1 MKNLIIPYQ
10 QRTRLFMK
18 RKNIMYNNS
27 VFNCCVWRGMP
38 YMPSFLRGREG
49 IPRHTQQL
57 LSVLM
62 FIIVFT
68 FLTLN
73 SCSRTNDWVQFRGEE
88 GRGVSNSRITPPLGI
103 RWKIKLQSGNEK
115 IRALNPP
122 IVMGDTIYFGSDDGN
137 FYALDVESGYMRWV
151 FKSGAEINSIP
162 SSDKDNIYFGSK
174 DGKLYA
180 LSCETGQ
187 VIWTFQAESQ
197 INSQV
202 QRYGDY
208 IIFVGDADAVY
219 FLSPQGEEKFRI
231 KNPGWYNYSFLV
243 TDDIMYM
250 GTGPV
255 VELVGPYNIKER
267 KFLWFLDY
275 HEMDAI
281 WYSFTAIRGDLL
293 YLGTASVAMDTTYL
307 GYHAFNR
314 HTGELVWRKY
324 QEGKLFLRGYND
336 VWEYFLRNLD
346 ILDFMSPAVWKDFV
360 IFTGGD
366 NTARAFDAKTGDLR
380 WEKIFDSPVS
390 SAPTIAS
397 GRVYFG
403 LMGDNYSPPKLI
415 CISARDGRLLW
426 QMETEGSILSAPVI
440 AGKRVIFGTDKS
452 VFYVLERVF

>member
-1 MKNLIIPYQ
+1 MKIRNY
-10 QRTRLFMK
+10 
-18 RKNIMYNNS
+18 
-27 VFNCCVWRGMP
+27 
-38 YMPSFLRGREG
+38 FLH
-49 IPRHTQQL
+49 IT
-57 LSVLM
+57 
-62 FIIVFT
+62 IVFVLL
-68 FLTLN
+68 FGA
-73 SCSRTNDWVQFRGEE
+73 CSRSNDWVQFRGEE

-103 RWKIKLQSGNEK
+103 RWKINLQSGGEK
-115 IRALNPP
+115 IRSLNPP

-180 LSCETGQ
+180 LSCKTGEP
-187 VIWTFQAESQ
+187 VWTFQAESQ

-219 FLSPQGEEKFRI
+219 FLSPDGEEQFRI
-231 KNPGWYNYSFLV
+231 RNPGWFNYSFLV

-255 VELVGPYNIKER
+255 VELVGPYNIKKRE
-267 KFLWFLDY
+267 FLWFMDY
-275 HEMDAI
+275 HDMDAV
-281 WYSFTAIRGDLL
+281 WYSFTAVRGDLL
-293 YLGTASVAMDTTYL
+293 YMGTATITDTTYL
-307 GYHAFNR
+307 GYHAYNR
-314 HTGELVWRKY
+314 HTGELAWHTY
-324 QEGKLFLRGYND
+324 QEGKLSYSDYND

-346 ILDFMSPAVWKDFV
+346 ILDFMSPAVWKDLV

-403 LMGDNYSPPKLI
+403 LMGDKYNPPKLI

-452 VFYVLERVF
+452 VFYVLERIF

>member
-1 MKNLIIPYQ
+1 
-10 QRTRLFMK
+10 
-18 RKNIMYNNS
+18 
-27 VFNCCVWRGMP
+27 
-38 YMPSFLRGREG
+38 
-49 IPRHTQQL
+49 
-57 LSVLM
+57 
-62 FIIVFT
+62 
-68 FLTLN
+68 
-73 SCSRTNDWVQFRGEE
+73 
-88 GRGVSNSRITPPLGI
+88 LGI
-103 RWKIKLQSGNEK
+103 RWKINLQSGDEK
-115 IRALNPP
+115 IRSLNPP

-180 LSCETGQ
+180 LSCKTGQ

-208 IIFVGDADAVY
+208 VIFVGDADAVY

-231 KNPGWYNYSFLV
+231 RNPGWYNYSFLV
-243 TDDIMYM
+243 DDGIMYM
-250 GTGPV
+250 GTGPTT
-255 VELVGPYNIKER
+255 ELVGPFDIKKRE
-267 KFLWFLDY
+267 FLWYMDS
-275 HEMDAI
+275 HDMDAS
-281 WYSFTAIRGDLL
+281 WYSFTAVKGNLL
-293 YLGTASVAMDTTYL
+293 YMGTATVARDTTYL
-307 GYHAFNR
+307 GYHAFDRN
-314 HTGELVWRKY
+314 TGKVVWRRY
-324 QEGKLFLRGYND
+324 FDGKFHSNSYD
-336 VWEYFLRNLD
+336 VWEYFFRDVD
-346 ILDFMSPAVWKDFV
+346 ILDFSSPAVWKDLV

-366 NTARAFDAKTGDLR
+366 NTARAFDAKSGELR
-380 WEKIFDSPVS
+380 WEKEFNTPVS

-403 LMGDNYSPPKLI
+403 LMGDNYIPPRLV

>member
-1 MKNLIIPYQ
+1 
-10 QRTRLFMK
+10 
-18 RKNIMYNNS
+18 
-27 VFNCCVWRGMP
+27 MP
-38 YMPSFLRGREG
+38 YMSSFLRDREG
-49 IPRHTQQL
+49 IPLPTPQL
-57 LSVLM
+57 VSVLM
-62 FIIVFT
+62 FIIIFT
-68 FLTLN
+68 FLILN
-73 SCSRTNDWVQFRGEE
+73 SCSRANDWIQFRGEE

-103 RWKIKLQSGNEK
+103 RWKINLQSGNEK
-115 IRALNPP
+115 IRSLNPP

-180 LSCETGQ
+180 LSCESGQ

-231 KNPGWYNYSFLV
+231 NNPGWYNYSFLV
-243 TDDIMYM
+243 ADDIMYM

-255 VELVGPYNIKER
+255 VELVGPFNIKKRE
-267 KFLWFLDY
+267 FLWFMDY

-281 WYSFTAIRGDLL
+281 WYSFTAVRGDLL
-293 YLGTASVAMDTTYL
+293 YMGTANVVMDTTYL
-307 GYHAFNR
+307 GYHAYNR
-314 HTGELVWRKY
+314 YTGELVWRQYK
-324 QEGKLFLRGYND
+324 EGKLYFRDFND
-336 VWEYFLRNLD
+336 VWEYFLRNLH
-346 ILDFMSPAVWKDFV
+346 ILDFMSPAVWKDLV

-366 NTARAFDAKTGDLR
+366 NAARAFDAKTGDLR
-380 WEKIFDSPVS
+380 WEKVFDSPVS

-403 LMGDNYSPPKLI
+403 LLGDNNNPPKLV

>member
-1 MKNLIIPYQ
+1 MKKIKTNKIITQPNDSG
-10 QRTRLFMK
+10 RHAPSSPREETRLEK
-18 RKNIMYNNS
+18 RMPPVVVEY
-27 VFNCCVWRGMP
+27 CCKV
-38 YMPSFLRGREG
+38 
-49 IPRHTQQL
+49 III
-57 LSVLM
+57 
-62 FIIVFT
+62 FI
-68 FLTLN
+68 FLTMGA
-73 SCSRTNDWVQFRGEE
+73 CSRSNDWVQFRGEE

-103 RWKIKLQSGNEK
+103 RWKINLQSGGEK
-115 IRALNPP
+115 IRSLNPP

-162 SSDKDNIYFGSK
+162 SSDKDKIYFGSK

-180 LSCETGQ
+180 LSCRTGEP
-187 VIWTFQAESQ
+187 VWTFKTDSQ

-219 FLSPQGEEKFRI
+219 FLSPDGEEQFRI
-231 KNPGWYNYSFLV
+231 NNPGWYNYSFLV

-250 GTGPV
+250 GTGPS
-255 VELVGPYNIKER
+255 VELVGPYNIKARE
-267 KFLWFLDY
+267 FLWLMDY
-275 HEMDAI
+275 HDMDAV
-281 WYSFTAIRGDLL
+281 WYSFTAVKGDLL
-293 YLGTASVAMDTTYL
+293 YMGTANIPTEDTYL
-307 GYHAFNR
+307 GYHAYNR
-314 HTGELVWRKY
+314 QTGELVWRRY
-324 QEGKLFLRGYND
+324 EEGKLYINYDD
-336 VWEYFLRNLD
+336 VWEYFSRNLN
-346 ILDFMSPAVWKDFV
+346 ILDFMSPAVWKDLV

-380 WEKIFDSPVS
+380 WEKVFDSPVS

-403 LMGDNYSPPKLI
+403 LCGDDYSPSKLV
-415 CISARDGRLLW
+415 CISARDGSFLW